1 MLSEREIPFSS
12 SGLPSEIFRHLNDL
26 SISEKRTNML
36 RKSTLCAAAALAL
49 VSLFGTAAAADL
61 QIYGRVDGGLIYHN
75 YGGDSEKSDTFTMD
89 SGTNTATRVGIQGSE
104 ALTESTKAIFRLENR
119 FTSDTGA
126 FNAYAGKTNRL
137 FGGQSTFGLVNRDWG
152 EITFGRV
159 AGISSSTGPYDLQ
172 AYMDPFGGG
181 TNGTGNAPVKSSRHD
196 NMITYRS
203 PVIGGVQ
210 ATLQHSLK
218 SDSNDEGEE
227 GKSDVNRFYDA
238 GLHYAAGSLHVAAVY
253 ERLEWGSAKQL
264 DNGASEDR
272 EVATLGGSY
281 RFEPVTVFL
290 QTQYFKG
297 LNAVDGFSSANL
309 SETKNTRDGEIEGYG
324 LYAGAEFWFGPSSWK
339 WMAYWRDYELE
350 RKTGASYDGNTFG
363 IANKFIYRPSKTV
376 EFYVGAG
383 YSEWDRLASKAGAVE
398 TLTDS
403 DLNGYFGM
411 TKYF

>member
-1 MLSEREIPFSS
+1 
-12 SGLPSEIFRHLNDL
+12 
-26 SISEKRTNML
+26 ML
-36 RKSTLCAAAALAL
+36 RTFKRSAALLAILAAA
-49 VSLFGTAAAADL
+49 GTASAADL
-61 QIYGRVDGGLIYHN
+61 QIYGRIDAGLIYHN

-104 ALTESTKAIFRLENR
+104 SLTDNTKVIFRLESR

-126 FNAYAGKTNRL
+126 FNAYSSKTNRL
-137 FGGQSTFGLVNRDWG
+137 FGGQSTLGVVNKDWG
-152 EITFGRV
+152 EVTMGRV

-203 PVIGGVQ
+203 PVLGGFQ
-210 ATLQHSLK
+210 ATVQYSLK
-218 SDSNDEGEE
+218 SDSNDEGDEA
-227 GKSDVNRFYDA
+227 KSDVNRFFDA
-238 GLHYAAGSLHVAAVY
+238 GLHYAAGNLHVAAVY
-253 ERLEWGSAKQL
+253 ERLEWGKETQL

-272 EVATLGGSY
+272 QVVTVGGSY

-290 QTQYFKG
+290 QSQYFRG

-309 SETKNTRDGEIEGYG
+309 SETNNKRDGQIEGYG

-350 RKTGASYDGNTFG
+350 RETGASHDGNTFG
-363 IANKFIYRPSKTV
+363 IANKFVYRPSKTV
-376 EFYVGAG
+376 EFYMGGG
-383 YSEWDRLASKAGAVE
+383 YSQWDRLAAKAGAVE